1 MKKLFLSVL
10 TIASILTMQAQT
22 ITEGSITYSVNF
34 EGMPPEQAGMM
45 KGSEMKIYFKEK
57 KSRTEFTTAFFNTI
71 TVLDENSSI
80 TLSEAMG
87 QKSFYKMKKEDLE
100 KEAKKHPDPKIT
112 YTEE

>member
-1 MKKLFLSVL
+1 
-10 TIASILTMQAQT
+10 MQAQT

-57 KSRTEFTTAFFNTI
+57 KSRTEFTTAFFNYI
-71 TVLDENSSI
+71 TVADENSSI

-87 QKSFYKMKKEDLE
+87 QKSFYKMKKDFFFYKIE
-100 KEAKKHPDPKIT
+100 KEVFFFYRYVCMFRRRRKSNPA
-112 YTEE
+112 E